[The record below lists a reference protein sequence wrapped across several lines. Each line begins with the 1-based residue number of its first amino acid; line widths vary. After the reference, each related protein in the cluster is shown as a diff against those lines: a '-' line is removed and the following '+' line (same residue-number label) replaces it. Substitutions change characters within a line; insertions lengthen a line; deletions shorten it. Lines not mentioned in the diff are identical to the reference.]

1 MAGFAKAYIAPI
13 IISRNT
19 REEIRLTLRHCHDVR
34 LVDLRIYTLDEK
46 KGKAAPTDR
55 GAVIDLKLW
64 PRFRRAVASL
74 KPSNGAF
81 PVWVQQMAPDAGSRS
96 IFPSSTALEQNR
108 QEQIY
113 LERQD
118 FQGITFIL
126 LKTSA
131 ISKRGRPGQTKRVI
145 TIGPILWC
153 QFLKALNKMQEV
165 LLDQGLLAG
174 EVHGEQSRP
183 EEMHA

>member
-1 MAGFAKAYIAPI
+1 MAGFAKASIAPI

-19 REEIRLTLRHCHDVR
+19 REEIRLTLRHYHDVR
-34 LVDLRIYTLDEK
+34 LVDLRIFSLDEE
-46 KGKAAPTDR
+46 KGKATPTDR
-55 GAVIDLKLW
+55 GAVINLKLW
-64 PRFRRAVASL
+64 PQFHRAVVSL

-81 PVWVQQMAPDAGSRS
+81 PVWVQQMAPDVGSRS
-96 IFPSSTALEQNR
+96 IFPSSLSFKKVR

-131 ISKRGRPGQTKRVI
+131 ISKRGRPCQTRRMI

-165 LLDQGLLAG
+165 LFDQGLLAG

-183 EEMHA
+183 EEIYA